1 MIYKKFKKI
10 FFAIFILISSVNFAQ
25 ENYIVRDIL
34 FTGNKSL
41 SSEIILEQIQH
52 YPTSWFSDV
61 ILFEDPFLFSK
72 DIFEK
77 DKESIKRLYQREGFI
92 DVKIEN
98 VSFSK
103 NDDDKS
109 VEIKI
114 DINEN
119 NPILVDSVEFSIDNE
134 DLKKQIPKIKEKLL
148 LKSKKRFIDE
158 FIKKDESIIINSF
171 INNGY
176 PYVDVNYSL
185 DLDTSKSEVDIK
197 WKIDLGRISKFGH
210 ISFVGNERTE
220 LNLLEN
226 KVSFK
231 YGDLYDGTELNT
243 TQKKIYDLGLFY
255 IVSVNAELDKPDS
268 NRIPVVI
275 NLEEAPSF
283 NTKFGLGYG
292 RDEKF
297 RISLDQKWLA
307 FLGGARQL
315 SLYAKY
321 SSLEPYNIRL
331 SFLQPD
337 FFWEE
342 TTLSSSGFLL
352 RQTEPG
358 FTINRIGA
366 NVSLRQPLF
375 LEIFGS
381 IKYTFENSNLDINSI
396 SQVEREKFKIDQ
408 IYNKSSLELGI
419 ERITSKPLFNPDN
432 GTFTAIAIHYS
443 GLGFGSKYHFL
454 RPTIDFRK
462 YTGLTEWM
470 IFAFK
475 IKAGTIFCYDDD
487 KVIPF
492 EERFYSGG
500 SSSIRGWER
509 AQLGPKDDTGKPIGG
524 KSVFEANLELR
535 YPIYSILSGVAFLDL
550 GNVWRDQ
557 LTYSIKELRYSSG
570 LGLRVGTPIGPVRLD
585 FAIPIYEGASQ
596 LQYFISVGHAF

>member
-1 MIYKKFKKI
+1 
-10 FFAIFILISSVNFAQ
+10 
-25 ENYIVRDIL
+25 L
-34 FTGNKSL
+34 FTGNNSL
-41 SSEIILEQIQH
+41 SSEIILEKIQH

-77 DKESIKRLYQREGFI
+77 DKVSIIRLYQREGFI
-92 DVKIEN
+92 NVKIEH
-98 VSFSK
+98 VIFSK
-103 NDDDKS
+103 NDDNKS

-114 DINEN
+114 DLKEN
-119 NPILVDSVEFSIDNE
+119 NPILVDSVEFIIDNE
-134 DLKKQIPKIKEKLL
+134 DLKKQIPKIKQKLL

-158 FIKKDESIIINSF
+158 LIKKDESIIINSF

-197 WKIDLGRISKFGH
+197 WEIDLGRLSRFGNF
-210 ISFVGNERTE
+210 SFVGNERTE
-220 LNLLEN
+220 LNLLES
-226 KVSFK
+226 KVSFQ
-231 YGDLYDGTELNT
+231 YGDLYDRTELDT

-255 IVSVNAELDKPDS
+255 IVSVNAQLDKTDS

-275 NLEEAPSF
+275 NIEEAPRF

-337 FFWEE
+337 FLWVE

-358 FTINRIGA
+358 FTINRLGA
-366 NVSLRQPLF
+366 NVSLRRPLF

-396 SQVEREKFKIDQ
+396 SQVEREEFNIAQ
-408 IYNKSSLELGI
+408 IYNKSSLELGF

-432 GTFTAIAIHYS
+432 GTFTAVAIHYS

-462 YTGLTEWM
+462 YSGLTEWM
-470 IFAFK
+470 IFAFR

-509 AQLGPKDDTGKPIGG
+509 SQLGPKDNNGKPIGG
-524 KSVFEANLELR
+524 KSLFETNLELR
-535 YPIYSILSGVAFLDL
+535 YPIYSILSGVAFLDF
-550 GNVWRDQ
+550 GNVWSNE
-557 LTYSIKELRYSSG
+557 LTYKLKDLRYSSG
-570 LGLRVGTPIGPVRLD
+570 LGLRVDTPIGPVRLD
-585 FAIPIYEGASQ
+585 FAIPIYEGAAK

>member
-1 MIYKKFKKI
+1 M
-10 FFAIFILISSVNFAQ
+10 
-25 ENYIVRDIL
+25 
-34 FTGNKSL
+34 
-41 SSEIILEQIQH
+41 
-52 YPTSWFSDV
+52 
-61 ILFEDPFLFSK
+61 
-72 DIFEK
+72 
-77 DKESIKRLYQREGFI
+77 
-92 DVKIEN
+92 DVK
-98 VSFSK
+98 
-103 NDDDKS
+103 
-109 VEIKI
+109 
-114 DINEN
+114 
-119 NPILVDSVEFSIDNE
+119 
-134 DLKKQIPKIKEKLL
+134 
-148 LKSKKRFIDE
+148 
-158 FIKKDESIIINSF
+158 
-171 INNGY
+171 
-176 PYVDVNYSL
+176 YSL

-197 WKIDLGRISKFGH
+197 WEIDLGNLSKFGN

-226 KVSFK
+226 KVSFE
-231 YGDLYDGTELNT
+231 YGDVYDGNELDT

-275 NLEEAPSF
+275 NLEEAPRF
-283 NTKFGLGYG
+283 NTKFGIGYG

-315 SLYAKY
+315 NLYAKY

-331 SFLQPD
+331 SFLQPN
-337 FFWEE
+337 FLWEE

-358 FTINRIGA
+358 FTINRLGA
-366 NVSLRQPLF
+366 NVSLRRAFF

-396 SQVEREKFKIDQ
+396 SQVEREEFKIDQ
-408 IYNKSSLELGI
+408 IYNKSSLELGF

-432 GTFTAIAIHYS
+432 GTFTAVAIHYS

-470 IFAFK
+470 VFAFK
-475 IKAGTIFCYDDD
+475 IKAGTIFSYDDD
-487 KVIPF
+487 KVVPF

-500 SSSIRGWER
+500 SSSIRGWGR
-509 AQLGPKDDTGKPIGG
+509 AQLGPKDNNGIPIGG
-524 KSVFEANLELR
+524 KSLLEANLELR
-535 YPIYSILSGVAFLDL
+535 YPIYSILSGVAFLDF

-557 LTYSIKELRYSSG
+557 LTYSINELRYSSG
-570 LGLRVGTPIGPVRLD
+570 LGLRVGTPIGPIRLD
-585 FAIPIYEGASQ
+585 FAIPIYEGAAQ